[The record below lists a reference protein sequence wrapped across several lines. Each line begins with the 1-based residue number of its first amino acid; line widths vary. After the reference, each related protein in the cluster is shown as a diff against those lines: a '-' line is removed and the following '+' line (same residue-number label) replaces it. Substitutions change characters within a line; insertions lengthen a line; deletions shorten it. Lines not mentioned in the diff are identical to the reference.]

1 MTHKS
6 RVQIGAAPA
15 LVLAALY
22 FFDSSGVFSAML
34 PAVLAHEAGH
44 ALALHIVGARFR
56 RLRLG
61 IEGLSLD
68 YAGVLGRGAECLCA
82 LMGPM
87 FGALFA
93 LLCSLLGRRLQSEFL
108 LCAAGV
114 SAALTAFNL
123 LPAPMLDGGRV
134 LRMFLPEKVSVALG
148 MATGCALL
156 LIGLYCAVKGY
167 GLALLPAGVWVTAGT
182 WRWKGT

>member
-1 MTHKS
+1 MRAAP
-6 RVQIGAAPA
+6 RVRIGAIPA
-15 LVLAALY
+15 LFLAALY

-34 PAVLAHEAGH
+34 PAALVHEAGH
-44 ALALHIVGARFR
+44 ALALRLCGARFR

-68 YAGVLGRGAECLCA
+68 YAGALGRGAECLCA
-82 LMGPM
+82 LMGPA
-87 FGALFA
+87 FGAVFA
-93 LLCSLLGRRLQSEFL
+93 LLASVLGRRLQSEFL

-134 LRMFLPEKVSVALG
+134 LGVFLPEKVMTVLG

-156 LIGLYCAVKGY
+156 IAGLYCAVNGY

-182 WRWKGT
+182 WRWRD